1 MHITIDGFG
10 GNPTQLGNLE
20 LVRNLLDRYPDE
32 IGMTK
37 ISVPHVFEYSGVKPE
52 DWGVSGFVL
61 IAESHIA
68 VHTFPEHRQVWVDI
82 FSCKGFDEIPAIDKI
97 VDAFSSNPPAS
108 TSWNAASSTPTTSPP
123 ASPSTAPSAAR
134 SRPSANA
141 GRRLCPAL
149 MTPAGRPPWPPCA
162 ASAPRPHP
170 QRH

>member
-1 MHITIDGFG
+1 MHVTIDGFG
-10 GNPTQLGNLE
+10 GDTAQLGNLE
-20 LVRNLLDRYPDE
+20 LVRTLLDRYPDE

-97 VDAFSSNPPAS
+97 VDAFSLQSTRVNKLERGLEYPHSVRAS
-108 TSWNAASSTPTTSPP
+108 IPLNRSERREVTPV
-123 ASPSTAPSAAR
+123 
-134 SRPSANA
+134 
-141 GRRLCPAL
+141 
-149 MTPAGRPPWPPCA
+149 
-162 ASAPRPHP
+162 
-170 QRH
+170 